1 MNKTAAM
8 DNQQN
13 PYMILHRN
21 TRSENWNAEAIMRA
35 IKEDS
40 YFAKNE
46 EIRRKA
52 WDVIGGR
59 LAFSVGE
66 EPDSVKLTLDYIG
79 NRELLYAYERVSLI
93 CHRADEPFFAQQAE
107 TVLDAARHGCVVVS
121 AFISKKEREI
131 KGMLIKESLPIIEVM
146 DNGFAPQYHPY
157 GDAYDACMAGK
168 MVQISPWTFCPQSE
182 CKLTREICL
191 VMNELVRV
199 ISKAPDNWW
208 KRE

>member
-1 MNKTAAM
+1 MN
-8 DNQQN
+8 NHQN
-13 PYMILHRN
+13 PYLLLHCN
-21 TRSENWNAEAIMRA
+21 ARSENWNAEAIMRA
-35 IKEDS
+35 IKEDAH
-40 YFAKNE
+40 FAKSE
-46 EIRRKA
+46 ETRRKA
-52 WDVIGGR
+52 WEVIGER
-59 LAFSVGE
+59 LAFGIGE
-66 EPDSVKLTLDYIG
+66 VQDSVNLTLDYIG
-79 NRELLYAYERVSLI
+79 NRELLSAYERVSLI
-93 CHRADEPFFAQQAE
+93 CHRADESFFAQQAE

-121 AFISKKEREI
+121 AFISSKEREI
-131 KGMLIKESLPIIEVM
+131 KRMLMKESLPIIEVM

-157 GDAYDACMAGK
+157 GSAYDACMAGR

>member
-1 MNKTAAM
+1 
-8 DNQQN
+8 
-13 PYMILHRN
+13 
-21 TRSENWNAEAIMRA
+21 MRA
-35 IKEDS
+35 IKEDAH
-40 YFAKNE
+40 FAKSE
-46 EIRRKA
+46 ETRRKA
-52 WDVIGGR
+52 WEVIGER
-59 LAFSVGE
+59 LAFGIGE
-66 EPDSVKLTLDYIG
+66 VQDSVNLTLDYIG
-79 NRELLYAYERVSLI
+79 NRELLSAYERVSLI

-121 AFISKKEREI
+121 AFISSKEREI
-131 KGMLIKESLPIIEVM
+131 KRMLMKESLPIIEVM

-157 GDAYDACMAGK
+157 GDAYDACVAGRL
-168 MVQISPWTFCPQSE
+168 VQMSPWTFCPQSE

>member
-1 MNKTAAM
+1 MN
-8 DNQQN
+8 NHQN
-13 PYMILHRN
+13 PYLLLHRN
-21 TRSENWNAEAIMRA
+21 ARSENWNAEAIMRA
-35 IKEDS
+35 IKEDAH
-40 YFAKNE
+40 FAKSE
-46 EIRRKA
+46 ETRRKA
-52 WDVIGGR
+52 WEVIGER
-59 LAFSVGE
+59 LAFGIGE
-66 EPDSVKLTLDYIG
+66 VQDSVNLTLDYIG
-79 NRELLYAYERVSLI
+79 NRELLSAYERVSLI

-107 TVLDAARHGCVVVS
+107 TVLDAARHGCVGVS
-121 AFISKKEREI
+121 AFISSKEREI
-131 KGMLIKESLPIIEVM
+131 KRMLMKESLPIIEVM

-157 GDAYDACMAGK
+157 GSAYDACMAGR

>member
-1 MNKTAAM
+1 
-8 DNQQN
+8 
-13 PYMILHRN
+13 
-21 TRSENWNAEAIMRA
+21 MRA

-93 CHRADEPFFAQQAE
+93 CHRADEPFFAQQA
-107 TVLDAARHGCVVVS
+107 
-121 AFISKKEREI
+121 
-131 KGMLIKESLPIIEVM
+131 
-146 DNGFAPQYHPY
+146 
-157 GDAYDACMAGK
+157 
-168 MVQISPWTFCPQSE
+168 
-182 CKLTREICL
+182 
-191 VMNELVRV
+191 
-199 ISKAPDNWW
+199 
-208 KRE
+208 

>member
-1 MNKTAAM
+1 MN
-8 DNQQN
+8 NHQN
-13 PYMILHRN
+13 PYLLLHRN
-21 TRSENWNAEAIMRA
+21 ARSENWNAEAIMRA
-35 IKEDS
+35 IKEDAH
-40 YFAKNE
+40 FAKSE
-46 EIRRKA
+46 ETRRKA
-52 WDVIGGR
+52 WEVIGER
-59 LAFSVGE
+59 LAFGIGE
-66 EPDSVKLTLDYIG
+66 VQDSVNLTLDYIG
-79 NRELLYAYERVSLI
+79 NRELLSAYERVSLI
-93 CHRADEPFFAQQAE
+93 CHRADESFFAQQAE

-121 AFISKKEREI
+121 AFISSKEREI
-131 KGMLIKESLPIIEVM
+131 KRMLMKESLPIIEVM

-157 GDAYDACMAGK
+157 GSAYDACMAGR